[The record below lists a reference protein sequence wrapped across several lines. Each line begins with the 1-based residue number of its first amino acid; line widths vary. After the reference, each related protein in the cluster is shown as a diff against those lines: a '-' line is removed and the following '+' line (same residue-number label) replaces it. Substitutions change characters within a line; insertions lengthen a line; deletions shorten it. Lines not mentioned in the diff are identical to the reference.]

1 VAEDTAAARDRVL
14 AARAAFET
22 QLELLEASARD
33 AVDIPAK
40 IKRSPAK
47 AAAVA
52 GGALFLAAKG
62 PQRLVNGARSAIG
75 RPKKDLPDRML
86 PEEIEKSLR
95 KLGDDGDRVRGL
107 IERDFAEYASKAAA
121 SRRTARNLILLSVA
135 RPILQSGAQAI
146 AKVMFTPEETRLD
159 ERVEAIRE
167 RFRERVGLPPLHA
180 GGTAAVTP
188 TPDTPPSPPAAK
200 GPTAG

>member
-14 AARAAFET
+14 AARAGLET

-52 GGALFLAAKG
+52 GGAAFLALKG
-62 PQRLVNGARSAIG
+62 PQRLFNGARRAVG
-75 RPKKDLPDRML
+75 RPKKDLPDSML
-86 PEEIEKSLR
+86 PDEIQKSLR
-95 KLGDDGDRVRGL
+95 MLGDDGDKVRGTL
-107 IERDFAEYASKAAA
+107 ERDFAAYVKKAATD
-121 SRRTARNLILLSVA
+121 RKTARNIILLSVA
-135 RPILQSGAQAI
+135 RPILTSGARAV

-159 ERVEAIRE
+159 ERVEAVRE
-167 RFRERVGLPPLHA
+167 RFRERVGLPPLHE
-180 GGTAAVTP
+180 
-188 TPDTPPSPPAAK
+188 PDTQPMTDLPDAPPPPPAAK